1 MRIERIETIA
11 LEMPLPRIYRG
22 SFYDLTHR
30 ATLITRVYTDQ
41 GIVGEIYN
49 GDDAEVQKDVARVI
63 DRFIAP
69 ALVGADV
76 FNIEGCWEKALP
88 VSFNIRLP
96 RKVAT
101 TAIAAVDS
109 ALWDALGKALG
120 QPLYKL
126 WGGYRDRLPVIC
138 IAGYYE
144 DGKTL
149 ADYGREMEDLR
160 RRGFA
165 GCKFK
170 VGGRS
175 PQEDA
180 ARVRAAR
187 EGGGPDFVL
196 AVDANQAY
204 SVADALA
211 FCRLVEDLDIRWF
224 EEPCS
229 WRNDRLA
236 MAHVRKAGGI
246 PVAAGQSE
254 YHLAACRDL
263 MIDGAIDVCNFD
275 SSWGSGPTEWRRVAA
290 VAHAFGVQM
299 AHHEEMQVSAHLLA
313 AIPHGTY
320 VEAFHPDRD
329 PLMYALP
336 ANLNPF
342 ENGLYRLP
350 EGPGYGITLDQGFV
364 ARYRL

>member
-175 PQEDA
+175 PRRTPRGCALHGRAGGRISCSPSTPTKPTASPMRSPSA
-180 ARVRAAR
+180 ASSRTWTSAGSRSRAA
-187 EGGGPDFVL
+187 GATIASP
-196 AVDANQAY
+196 
-204 SVADALA
+204 
-211 FCRLVEDLDIRWF
+211 
-224 EEPCS
+224 
-229 WRNDRLA
+229 WRTSARLA
-236 MAHVRKAGGI
+236 ASRWQLARASITWPPAGI
-246 PVAAGQSE
+246 S
-254 YHLAACRDL
+254 
-263 MIDGAIDVCNFD
+263 
-275 SSWGSGPTEWRRVAA
+275 
-290 VAHAFGVQM
+290 
-299 AHHEEMQVSAHLLA
+299 
-313 AIPHGTY
+313 
-320 VEAFHPDRD
+320 
-329 PLMYALP
+329 
-336 ANLNPF
+336 
-342 ENGLYRLP
+342 
-350 EGPGYGITLDQGFV
+350 
-364 ARYRL
+364 